1 MQGGV
6 VSGNPAQQG
15 GEGRGSRR
23 SSGQLLGDSGP
34 GRGRSSARRL
44 EAVPGRRER
53 GRAMAAV
60 PVTTEGS
67 VELPLADLNPDLQKP
82 LDSDSDSGQGSCET
96 ASPGPLG
103 KSTASF
109 EDRDS
114 EEEIFVRKKAKN
126 QKVLEDSESE
136 EEEDGGSPVQENAL
150 GGDKENGEEKENIAA
165 GKKKSHR
172 VCPALLDSDDS
183 DSGDPLQPENLDTGR
198 TAGLPE
204 GELEEE
210 RPLKSGR
217 KYRKHKQKHDVEGE
231 PAKEAVAKSRRR
243 KEKEKIMESIK
254 QLRKEKKPVAEV
266 NGAERFP
273 FNDSG
278 CLLDDK
284 DLFDNGLEEEN
295 DQPLEDEESL
305 ESIRAAVKNKIKK
318 YKNKERFPD
327 SEGYKHVFD
336 EENEEPILKEP
347 KRKERKAARL
357 SKEAI
362 KQLHS
367 ETQRLLRES
376 SLSLPYHVPE
386 AKSVHDFFKS
396 RPRPACQGNAM
407 ALLKSSKY
415 QLPLNEESAAV
426 GSLSKDC
433 KDGPVEGDQS
443 AAAEPEMNLGRDVDD
458 SVTEPLA
465 AEGRNLAEDCAEQPR
480 QDREDS
486 HAVVGT
492 VTDDNTEAQQLP
504 SCLSTECDQQKESE
518 IPAAS
523 GDALMERG
531 ETAPDVQGE
540 TNTQQVGPGL
550 VAQPEKVRKSKLD
563 KLRELGIDLS
573 IQPRICSDNE
583 SFITLEEA
591 DSNKELEALKAR
603 FLKHTLQPAKSKGER
618 AINMNIIRK
627 ETTSDGKEELRA
639 DVVPAVLAAESL
651 EEAVHTKPG
660 EKLQALKAKL
670 QEAMKL
676 RRSEERQKRQALFR
690 LDNEEMLEEEE
701 EEEEEEMTDESEEE
715 EEEEEGDHENSEFLL
730 DEAEEDN
737 EDREEKHAEDGD
749 KETDKESIDGEK
761 LEKSERGDSVLKHP
775 STESTLMLFKD
786 SSSKMGYS
794 LPDEKLEMEETVDKG
809 PNKLEDDDSFSL
821 PALPKENSH
830 NSSFEFIGSMIPSYQ
845 PCNKQASRGGSFFP
859 AAGGF
864 RSPSPGFFKTS
875 FISSASKSSG
885 KTSEPSL
892 PIEDSQDLY
901 NASPEPKSLFPG
913 AGESRFQ
920 FSLEDDTQSQLLDA
934 DGFLN
939 VGQHRNKYQS
949 SKHQL
954 PLASMD
960 ENAMDA
966 NMDELLDLCSGQFSS
981 QAEHVANTSSTKKQ
995 NMEELLNLC
1004 SGKFVSQTGSP
1015 TWASSVSSKA
1025 EKYSDIEDPMAEAL
1039 ELCSGSFPTDR
1050 EEEEEEEQEE
1060 LGGFQLLTDDEA
1072 FASEEDEKED
1082 EDSAAEEGERSDDE
1096 EEELLRHR
1104 PGSKKKL
1111 KLQDFMEEEAELSG
1125 SDVGSEDE
1133 YDGEDLNEYEED
1145 IIDEE
1150 LPDEAEL
1157 GNQIQKF
1164 HMKAMLD
1171 DDKRRLRLYQERY
1184 LLDGDLHSDGPGR
1197 TRRFRWKNI
1206 DFASQMDLF
1215 QRDSDNEEEN
1225 EEFEET
1231 EVKWRKERFEREQWL
1246 REQKEKNKEQEEE
1259 EEEIGGDSE
1268 FMKLA
1273 KKVTAKSL
1281 QKKASP
1287 AVVAQGTAV
1296 LPRNPFE
1303 AFRPASDIQIKN
1315 GSLLN
1320 RPKAVLQKLAAM
1332 SDLNPNAP
1340 RNSRNFVFHTLSPEK
1355 SEEAKEKS
1363 KPQVKKRGPSAVIT
1377 PAAKRPRVESSEET
1391 SQSRSIFQYLES

>member
-1 MQGGV
+1 
-6 VSGNPAQQG
+6 
-15 GEGRGSRR
+15 
-23 SSGQLLGDSGP
+23 
-34 GRGRSSARRL
+34 
-44 EAVPGRRER
+44 
-53 GRAMAAV
+53 MAAAPGAAV
-60 PVTTEGS
+60 GPAEF
-67 VELPLADLNPDLQKP
+67 PLAGLGPDSQKP
-82 LDSDSDSGQGSCET
+82 QDNDSDSDSDSGQGSCG
-96 ASPGPLG
+96 ASPGQGL
-103 KSTASF
+103 ASG

-114 EEEIFVRKKAKN
+114 EEEIFVRKKAKSK
-126 QKVLEDSESE
+126 KVLQDSEG
-136 EEEDGGSPVQENAL
+136 EDGEEGDSSMQEDTL
-150 GGDKENGEEKENIAA
+150 GGDKEDGEEKEDVAA
-165 GKKKSHR
+165 QGNNKSR
-172 VCPALLDSDDS
+172 RIRQAVLDSDDS
-183 DSGDPLQPENLDTGR
+183 DTGDQLQMENLGTSR
-198 TAGLPE
+198 ISGLAQ

-210 RPLKSGR
+210 RPLKPGE
-217 KYRKHKQKHDVEGE
+217 KYRKHKRDAEGE
-231 PAKEAVAKSRRR
+231 TERKAVGKSRR
-243 KEKEKIMESIK
+243 KKEKIMESIK
-254 QLRKEKKPVAEV
+254 QLKKEKKP
-266 NGAERFP
+266 GAEQVDGGERVP

-284 DLFDNGLEEEN
+284 ELFDNGLGEEE
-295 DQPLEDEESL
+295 DHPPEDEESI

-318 YKNKERFPD
+318 YKNKEHFPEGD
-327 SEGYKHVFD
+327 GYKHVFD
-336 EENEEPILKEP
+336 EEDEESVLKEP

-367 ETQRLLRES
+367 ETQRLVRES
-376 SLSLPYHVPE
+376 SVSLPYHVPE
-386 AKSVHDFFKS
+386 TKTIHDFYKG
-396 RPRPACQGNAM
+396 RHRPACQGNAM

-415 QLPLNEESAAV
+415 QLSLNEDSAATWNSSR
-426 GSLSKDC
+426 GC
-433 KDGPVEGDQS
+433 KEGPTEGDQP
-443 AAAEPEMNLGRDVDD
+443 AAAEPERSLGRDVDAA
-458 SVTEPLA
+458 VNEPLA
-465 AEGRNLAEDCAEQPR
+465 AVGKELPEGCAEQPR
-480 QDREDS
+480 QENEDS
-486 HAVVGT
+486 CAVGT
-492 VTDDNTEAQQLP
+492 VTTDDNTEEQQL
-504 SCLSTECDQQKESE
+504 SKVLSTDCREQKENE
-518 IPAAS
+518 IPAAA
-523 GDALMERG
+523 GDALEQRGQTAPNVEG
-531 ETAPDVQGE
+531 ETNTVQSE

-550 VAQPEKVRKSKLD
+550 VAQPEKGRKSKLD

-573 IQPRICSDNE
+573 IKPRICSDNE
-583 SFITLEEA
+583 SFINLDEA
-591 DSNKELEALKAR
+591 DPNKELEALKAR
-603 FLKHTLQPAKSKGER
+603 FLKHTLRTSKPKAER
-618 AINMNIIRK
+618 AVNVNIIQK

-651 EEAVHTKPG
+651 EETAYTKPG

-676 RRSEERQKRQALFR
+676 RRTEERQKRQALFK
-690 LDNEEMLEEEE
+690 LDNEEMLEE

-715 EEEEEGDHENSEFLL
+715 EEGDHEESEFVL

-737 EDREEKHAEDGD
+737 EDNEDTEEKPIEDGD
-749 KETDKESIDGEK
+749 KETDKESVDGEK
-761 LEKSERGDSVLKHP
+761 LEKPEHCDSVLKHP
-775 STESTLMLFKD
+775 STESTLLLFKD

-794 LPDEKLEMEETVDKG
+794 LPDEKLEMEETADKG
-809 PNKLEDDDSFSL
+809 STKLEDDDSFSL
-821 PALPKENSH
+821 PTLAKENSH

-845 PCNKQASRGGSFFP
+845 PCNKQASRGGTFFP

-966 NMDELLDLCSGQFSS
+966 NMDELLDLCSGQFSN
-981 QAEHVANTSSTKKQ
+981 QAEHVPNANSNKKQ

-1004 SGKFVSQTGSP
+1004 SGKFVSQSSP
-1015 TWASSVSSKA
+1015 TWVSSVSSKA
-1025 EKYSDIEDPMAEAL
+1025 EKDSDIEDPMAEAL

-1050 EEEEEEEQEE
+1050 EEEEEEEEEQEE
-1060 LGGFQLLTDDEA
+1060 LGDFQLLTDEDA
-1072 FASEEDEKED
+1072 FASEEDEKD
-1082 EDSAAEEGERSDDE
+1082 GDSAAEEAEVSDE

-1104 PGSKKKL
+1104 QGLKKKL
-1111 KLQDFMEEEAELSG
+1111 RLQDFLEDEAELSG

-1133 YDGEDLNEYEED
+1133 SDDEDLNEYEEEV
-1145 IIDEE
+1145 IDEE
-1150 LPDEAEL
+1150 LPSEVEL

-1164 HMKAMLD
+1164 HMKTMLD
-1171 DDKRRLRLYQERY
+1171 DDKRQLRLYQERY

-1197 TRRFRWKNI
+1197 TRKFRWKNI

-1215 QRDSDNEEEN
+1215 QRDSDNDEDN
-1225 EEFEET
+1225 EQFDET
-1231 EVKWRKERFEREQWL
+1231 EMKWRKERFEREQWL

-1259 EEEIGGDSE
+1259 EEEVGEDNA

-1287 AVVAQGTAV
+1287 AVVAQDTTL

-1303 AFRPASDIQIKN
+1303 TFKPASDSQIKN

-1320 RPKAVLQKLAAM
+1320 RPKAVLEKLAAM

-1363 KPQVKKRGPSAVIT
+1363 KPQVKKRGPSTTA
-1377 PAAKRPRVESSEET
+1377 ASLAKRPRVESTEET
-1391 SQSRSIFQYLES
+1391 SQSRSIFQFLES

>member
-1 MQGGV
+1 
-6 VSGNPAQQG
+6 
-15 GEGRGSRR
+15 
-23 SSGQLLGDSGP
+23 
-34 GRGRSSARRL
+34 
-44 EAVPGRRER
+44 
-53 GRAMAAV
+53 MAAV
-60 PVTTEGS
+60 SVTTEGPI
-67 VELPLADLNPDLQKP
+67 ELPLPDLNPDLQKP

-114 EEEIFVRKKAKN
+114 EEEIFVRKRAKN
-126 QKVLEDSESE
+126 KKVLQDSESE
-136 EEEDGGSPVQENAL
+136 EGEDGGSSVQEDAL
-150 GGDKENGEEKENIAA
+150 GGDKENGEEKENVAA
-165 GKKKSHR
+165 EKNKKSHR
-172 VCPALLDSDDS
+172 IRPALLDSDDS
-183 DSGDPLQPENLDTGR
+183 DTGDRLQIENLETGR
-198 TAGLPE
+198 RSGL
-204 GELEEE
+204 LEEE
-210 RPLKSGR
+210 RPLKSVK
-217 KYRKHKQKHDVEGE
+217 KYRKHKHKHDVEEE
-231 PAKEAVAKSRRR
+231 PAKEPVAKSRRR
-243 KEKEKIMESIK
+243 KQKEKIMESIK

-266 NGAERFP
+266 DGGERLP

-305 ESIRAAVKNKIKK
+305 ESIRAAMKNKIKQ

-336 EENEEPILKEP
+336 EENEEPVLKEP

-367 ETQRLLRES
+367 ETQRLIRES
-376 SLSLPYHVPE
+376 SVSLPYHVPE

-415 QLPLNEESAAV
+415 QLPLNEGSAAI
-426 GSLSKDC
+426 GNLSKDC

-443 AAAEPEMNLGRDVDD
+443 AAAEPEVNLGRDVDA

-465 AEGRNLAEDCAEQPR
+465 AEGKDLPDDCAEQPR

-486 HAVVGT
+486 HAVTGT
-492 VTDDNTEAQQLP
+492 VTGDNTEEQQL
-504 SCLSTECDQQKESE
+504 SNCLSADCGGQKESE
-518 IPAAS
+518 IPPAS

-540 TNTQQVGPGL
+540 TSSQQVGPGL
-550 VAQPEKVRKSKLD
+550 VAQPEKGRKSKLD

-573 IQPRICSDNE
+573 IQPRICSDNK
-583 SFITLEEA
+583 SFINLDEA
-591 DSNKELEALKAR
+591 ESNKELEALKAR
-603 FLKHTLQPAKSKGER
+603 FLKHSLQTSKSKAER

-676 RRSEERQKRQALFR
+676 RRSEERQKRQALFK

-715 EEEEEGDHENSEFLL
+715 EEEEEEEGGDHENSEFQL
-730 DEAEEDN
+730 DEAEEEN
-737 EDREEKHAEDGD
+737 EDTEEKHTEDVD

-761 LEKSERGDSVLKHP
+761 VEKSEHGDSVLKHP

-809 PNKLEDDDSFSL
+809 PTKLEDDDSFSL
-821 PALPKENSH
+821 PTMVKENSH
-830 NSSFEFIGSMIPSYQ
+830 NSSFEFICSMIPSYQ
-845 PCNKQASRGGSFFP
+845 PCNKQASRGGSFLP

-864 RSPSPGFFKTS
+864 RSPSPGFLKTS
-875 FISSASKSSG
+875 FISSTSKSSG

-913 AGESRFQ
+913 PGESRFQ

-981 QAEHVANTSSTKKQ
+981 QAQHVPNTSSTKKQ

-1015 TWASSVSSKA
+1015 TWASSVFSKA
-1025 EKYSDIEDPMAEAL
+1025 EKDSDIEDPMAEAL

-1050 EEEEEEEQEE
+1050 EEEEEEEEEQEE

-1072 FASEEDEKED
+1072 LASEEDEKG
-1082 EDSAAEEGERSDDE
+1082 EDSAAEEAEMSDE

-1104 PGSKKKL
+1104 PGLKKKL

-1133 YDGEDLNEYEED
+1133 YDGEDLNEYEEE

-1157 GNQIQKF
+1157 GDQIQKL

-1171 DDKRRLRLYQERY
+1171 DDKRQLRLYQERY

-1225 EEFEET
+1225 EEFDET

-1259 EEEIGGDSE
+1259 EEIGGHSE

-1287 AVVAQGTAV
+1287 AVVAQDTAL

-1303 AFRPASDIQIKN
+1303 AFKPAGDIQIKN

-1363 KPQVKKRGPSAVIT
+1363 KPQVKKRSPSAAIT
-1377 PAAKRPRVESSEET
+1377 SAAKRPRVESSEET

>member
-1 MQGGV
+1 
-6 VSGNPAQQG
+6 
-15 GEGRGSRR
+15 
-23 SSGQLLGDSGP
+23 
-34 GRGRSSARRL
+34 
-44 EAVPGRRER
+44 
-53 GRAMAAV
+53 MAAL
-60 PVTTEGS
+60 PVTTEGP
-67 VELPLADLNPDLQKP
+67 VELSLVDLNPDLQKP

-96 ASPGPLG
+96 TSPGPLG
-103 KSTASF
+103 KGAVSF

-126 QKVLEDSESE
+126 QKVLQDSESE
-136 EEEDGGSPVQENAL
+136 EGEDGGSSVQEDAL

-165 GKKKSHR
+165 EKNKKSHR
-172 VCPALLDSDDS
+172 VRPALLDSDDS
-183 DSGDPLQPENLDTGR
+183 DTGDQIENLETGR
-198 TAGLPE
+198 TSGLPE
-204 GELEEE
+204 GDLEEE
-210 RPLKSGR
+210 RPLKSVK
-217 KYRKHKQKHDVEGE
+217 KYRKHKHKHDVGEE

-254 QLRKEKKPVAEV
+254 QLRKAKKPVAEV
-266 NGAERFP
+266 DGGERVP

-305 ESIRAAVKNKIKK
+305 ESIRASVKNKIKQ

-327 SEGYKHVFD
+327 DEGYKHVFD
-336 EENEEPILKEP
+336 EENEEPVLKEP

-367 ETQRLLRES
+367 ETQRLIRES
-376 SLSLPYHVPE
+376 SVSLPYHVPE
-386 AKSVHDFFKS
+386 AKSVHEFFKN

-415 QLPLNEESAAV
+415 QLPLNKESAAT
-426 GSLSKDC
+426 GNLSKDC
-433 KDGPVEGDQS
+433 KDGPVQGDQS
-443 AAAEPEMNLGRDVDD
+443 AAAEPEMNLGRDVDAA
-458 SVTEPLA
+458 VTEPLA
-465 AEGRNLAEDCAEQPR
+465 AERKNVPEDCAE

-486 HAVVGT
+486 HAVKGT
-492 VTDDNTEAQQLP
+492 VSDDNTEEQQL
-504 SCLSTECDQQKESE
+504 SNCLSTDGDEQKERE
-518 IPAAS
+518 IPPAS
-523 GDALMERG
+523 GDALMERE
-531 ETAPDVQGE
+531 ETAPHVQGE
-540 TNTQQVGPGL
+540 TSSQQMGPGL

-573 IQPRICSDNE
+573 IQPRICSDKE
-583 SFITLEEA
+583 SFINLDEA

-603 FLKHTLQPAKSKGER
+603 FLKHTLQTSKCKAER

-627 ETTSDGKEELRA
+627 ETTPDGKEELRA
-639 DVVPAVLAAESL
+639 DVVPAVLAADSL
-651 EEAVHTKPG
+651 EETVHTKPG

-670 QEAMKL
+670 QEAMKI
-676 RRSEERQKRQALFR
+676 RRTEERQKRHALFK
-690 LDNEEMLEEEE
+690 LDNEEMLEE

-715 EEEEEGDHENSEFLL
+715 EEEEEEEGDHEKSEFLL

-737 EDREEKHAEDGD
+737 EDTEEKHTGDDD

-761 LEKSERGDSVLKHP
+761 LEKSEHGDSVLKHP

-809 PNKLEDDDSFSL
+809 PTKLEDDDSFSL
-821 PALPKENSH
+821 PTLAKENSH

-845 PCNKQASRGGSFFP
+845 PCNKQASRGGSFLP

-864 RSPSPGFFKTS
+864 RSPSPASFKTS
-875 FISSASKSSG
+875 FISSTSKSSG

-981 QAEHVANTSSTKKQ
+981 QVQHVPNTSSIKKQ

-1060 LGGFQLLTDDEA
+1060 LGGFQLVTDDEA
-1072 FASEEDEKED
+1072 FASEEDEKS
-1082 EDSAAEEGERSDDE
+1082 EDSAAEEAEMSDE
-1096 EEELLRHR
+1096 EEEILRHR
-1104 PGSKKKL
+1104 PGLKKKL

-1133 YDGEDLNEYEED
+1133 YDGEDLNEYEEE

-1150 LPDEAEL
+1150 LPNEAEL

-1171 DDKRRLRLYQERY
+1171 DDKRQLRLYQERY

-1225 EEFEET
+1225 EEFDET

-1259 EEEIGGDSE
+1259 EEIGGDSA

-1281 QKKASP
+1281 QRKASP
-1287 AVVAQGTAV
+1287 AVVVQDTTL

-1303 AFRPASDIQIKN
+1303 AFKPASDIQIKN

-1363 KPQVKKRGPSAVIT
+1363 KPQVKKRGPSAAISS
-1377 PAAKRPRVESSEET
+1377 AAKRPRVESSEET